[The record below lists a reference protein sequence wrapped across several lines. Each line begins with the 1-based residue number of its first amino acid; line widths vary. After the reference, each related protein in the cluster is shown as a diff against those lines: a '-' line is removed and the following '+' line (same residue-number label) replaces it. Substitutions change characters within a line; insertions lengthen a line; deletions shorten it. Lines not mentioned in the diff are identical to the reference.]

1 MKYRVNKKY
10 GGSEGVSPASLDQR
24 WKEVRNQL
32 GAPTSSLAGIEPK
45 PDSLIFQPVAY
56 SILNNRL
63 FASFGVKLM
72 DD

>member
-10 GGSEGVSPASLDQR
+10 GGSGGVSLALLDQR
-24 WKEVRNQL
+24 WKEVHNQL
-32 GAPTSSLAGIEPK
+32 AAPTSSPGGIESK